1 MIWKWKRNKFPQDKK
16 SEHVKCRKTSII
28 ILSSTRKIHLDK
40 AKSMLSGIP
49 ALHSSF
55 IQQSTKFSAY
65 IIVIGNKIL
74 NKDPYIIII
83 ANSVQSTWVKH
94 NPHLVFQKTTDKTCS
109 LIFWHGTVQTKG
121 FGPWHPNSQSAEGGV
136 QWGLSTGLPCPSV
149 RLLSE
154 PSCCYQRPLTLA
166 MSEWYWR
173 GSRPLA
179 PPSRNEAR
187 MLDGSNSFL
196 RFLFSSE
203 GPSTPTETSRQKFI
217 AMLWSEPNT
226 ASV

>member
-74 NKDPYIIII
+74 NKEPYIIII
-83 ANSVQSTWVKH
+83 ANSVQSTRVKR
-94 NPHLVFQKTTDKTCS
+94 NPHLVFPKTTDTTCS
-109 LIFWHGTVQTKG
+109 LWFFGTVSCRQNALVLDTQTPKVQRAVC
-121 FGPWHPNSQSAEGGV
+121 SEGCPQDCHV
-136 QWGLSTGLPCPSV
+136 HLSSWF
-149 RLLSE
+149 LS
-154 PSCCYQRPLTLA
+154 PASCYQRPLTLA

-173 GSRPLA
+173 GSLPLA

-187 MLDGSNSFL
+187 MFDGSKSFL
-196 RFLFSSE
+196 RFLFSSGE
-203 GPSTPTETSRQKFI
+203 VKHTHRKLPSEIHFNALI
-217 AMLWSEPNT
+217 
-226 ASV
+226 

>member
-1 MIWKWKRNKFPQDKK
+1 
-16 SEHVKCRKTSII
+16 
-28 ILSSTRKIHLDK
+28 
-40 AKSMLSGIP
+40 MLSGIP

-74 NKDPYIIII
+74 NKEPYIIII
-83 ANSVQSTWVKH
+83 ANSVQPTWVKR
-94 NPHLVFQKTTDKTCS
+94 NPHLVFRKTTDKTCS
-109 LIFWHGTVQTKG
+109 LCFFLAQYRADKNALVLDTQTPKVQRVVC
-121 FGPWHPNSQSAEGGV
+121 SEGCP
-136 QWGLSTGLPCPSV
+136 QDCHAHLPSWFPSPG
-149 RLLSE
+149 S
-154 PSCCYQRPLTLA
+154 CYQRPLTLA

-173 GSRPLA
+173 GSLPLA

-196 RFLFSSE
+196 RFLFSSGE
-203 GPSTPTETSRQKFI
+203 AKHTHRNLPSETHLNLLTQSKCK
-217 AMLWSEPNT
+217 